1 MMIKNPIL
9 RGFNPDPSILRV
21 KDDFY
26 IAVSTFEWFPGVVI
40 YHSKDLANWKIL
52 SRPLDGVK
60 LLDMAGNPSSGGVWA
75 PCLSYDEEAG
85 LFYLIYSNVRHWV
98 GSVNKDSSDGFKDT
112 HNYLTV
118 ATDIKGPWS
127 NSIYLNSSGF
137 DPSLFHDDDGRKW
150 LINMQWD
157 YRIGKNHFA
166 GILLQEYDADSRG
179 LVGSV
184 KNIFRGTDIG
194 LTEGPHLYKRNGWY
208 YLITAEGGTSYA
220 HAVTL
225 ARSRNIEG
233 PYEVHPQNPLMT
245 SVINR
250 NAFNQAIETGSPIS
264 TALHDGLQKAGHGS
278 MCPWT
283 EDEWILAHLCARP
296 LYGTYCCPLGRETS
310 LQKLIWKEDD
320 WPYAVNG
327 FPEDRVFFSG
337 RESNVED
344 ESVDIPKVKKYDDFD
359 GRELAPEYHSL
370 RIPADEFISLKAR
383 PGCLRLYGQESISST
398 FRQSLIA
405 RRVQNFRFYAETCL
419 EFYPDNFK
427 QMAGLILRYNER
439 NQYYLRLSRD
449 EQLGSNALGMIIF
462 KEGRMEMPVSPEVI
476 VTDNRI
482 YLSVEMVDRVIQ
494 FYYSIDRENW
504 QPIGFKLNSETLSDE
519 MADPMGFTGM
529 FVGIACQDLSGRR
542 KHADFDYFL
551 YEERK

>member
-1 MMIKNPIL
+1 MMVKNPIL

-21 KDDFY
+21 KDDFF

-40 YHSKDLANWKIL
+40 YHSKDLNNWKIL
-52 SRPLDGVK
+52 SRPLDRVE

-75 PCLSYDEEAG
+75 PCLSYDEEGG

-98 GSVNKDSSDGFKDT
+98 GSVNEDSSDGFKDT
-112 HNYLTV
+112 HNYLIM
-118 ATDIKGPWS
+118 AADIKGPWS
-127 NSIYLNSSGF
+127 NPIYLNSSGF

-208 YLITAEGGTSYA
+208 YLITAEGGTSYG

-233 PYEVHPQNPLMT
+233 PYEVHPQNPIMT
-245 SVINR
+245 SVR
-250 NAFNQAIETGSPIS
+250 DRDAFNQTMETGSLAS
-264 TALHDGLQKAGHGS
+264 TTLHDGLQKAGHGS

-296 LYGTYCCPLGRETS
+296 LYGTYYCPLGRETS
-310 LQKLIWKEDD
+310 LQKLVWKKDD
-320 WPYAVNG
+320 WPYAING
-327 FPEDRVFFSG
+327 FPEDKVFFSKMK
-337 RESNVED
+337 SNVED
-344 ESVDIPKVKKYDDFD
+344 ESVDIPKVKKYDDFEGID
-359 GRELAPEYHSL
+359 LDSEYHSL

-383 PGCLRLYGQESISST
+383 PGCLRIYGQESISST

-419 EFYPDNFK
+419 EFYPDDFK
-427 QMAGLILRYNER
+427 QMAGLILRYDER
-439 NQYYLRLSRD
+439 NQYYLCLSKD
-449 EQLGSNALGMIIF
+449 EQSGRNALGIIIF
-462 KEGRMEMPVSPEVI
+462 KKGRMEMLVSPQVI
-476 VTDNRI
+476 VTENRI

-504 QPIGFKLNSETLSDE
+504 QPIGCKLESEALSDE
-519 MADPMGFTGM
+519 MAEPMGFTGM
-529 FVGIACQDLSGRR
+529 FVGVACQDLSGKK
-542 KHADFDYFL
+542 KHADFDYFM
-551 YEERK
+551 YEERN

>member
-1 MMIKNPIL
+1 MIIKNPIL

-40 YHSKDLANWKIL
+40 YHSKDLVNWKIL
-52 SRPLDGVK
+52 SRPLDRVA

-75 PCLSYDEEAG
+75 PCLSYDKEAS
-85 LFYLIYSNVRHWV
+85 LFYLIYTNVRHWV
-98 GSVNKDSSDGFKDT
+98 SSVGKNSNDGFKDT
-112 HNYLTV
+112 HNYLTM
-118 ATDIKGPWS
+118 AADIKGPWS

-150 LINMQWD
+150 LLNMQWD
-157 YRIGKNHFA
+157 YRIGKNHFS
-166 GILLQEYDADSRG
+166 GILLQEYDPDSKK
-179 LVGSV
+179 LVGPA
-184 KNIFRGTDIG
+184 KNIFHGTDIG

-208 YLITAEGGTSYA
+208 YLITAEGGTSYG

-225 ARSRNIEG
+225 ARSRNLEG
-233 PYEVHPQNPLMT
+233 PYEVHPKNPLMT
-245 SVINR
+245 SVRDR
-250 NAFNQAIETGSPIS
+250 NVFNQATKTGGMIS

-283 EDEWILAHLCARP
+283 EDEWILAYLCARP
-296 LYGTYCCPLGRETS
+296 LHRIYYCPLGRETS

-327 FPEDRVFFSG
+327 FPEDRVFFSKK
-337 RESNVED
+337 ESNIED
-344 ESVDIPKVKKYDDFD
+344 VSEIVPVVKKYDDFKEK
-359 GRELAPEYHSL
+359 ELAPEYHSL
-370 RIPADEFISLKAR
+370 RIPADEFISLTAR
-383 PGCLRLYGQESISST
+383 PSWLRLYGQESISST

-419 EFYPDNFK
+419 EFSPDNFQ
-427 QMAGLILRYNER
+427 QMAGLILRYNEK

-449 EQLGSNALGMIIF
+449 EQSGSNVLGIIIF
-462 KEGRMEMPVSPEVI
+462 KKGRMEMPISPEII
-476 VTDNRI
+476 VTDKRI
-482 YLSVEMVDRVIQ
+482 YLSVEIADRVIQ
-494 FYYSIDRENW
+494 FYYSIDRKNW
-504 QPIGFKLNSETLSDE
+504 QPIGSELDSKFLSDE

-529 FVGIACQDLSGRR
+529 FVGLACQDLSGKR
-542 KHADFDYFL
+542 KHADFDYFI

>member
-40 YHSKDLANWKIL
+40 YHSKDLGNWKIL
-52 SRPLDGVK
+52 SRPLDRVA

-98 GSVNKDSSDGFKDT
+98 GSVNKDNSDGFKDT

-118 ATDIKGPWS
+118 AADIKGPWS

-137 DPSLFHDDDGRKW
+137 DPSLFHDDDGHKW
-150 LINMQWD
+150 LLNMQWD

-166 GILLQEYDADSRG
+166 GILLQEYNPDLKK
-179 LVGSV
+179 LVGPA
-184 KNIFRGTDIG
+184 KNIFHGTDIE

-208 YLITAEGGTSYA
+208 YLITAEGGTSYG

-233 PYEVHPQNPLMT
+233 PYEVHPQNPIMT
-245 SVINR
+245 SVRDR
-250 NAFNQAIETGSPIS
+250 NAFNQAMKTGSLIS

-296 LYGTYCCPLGRETS
+296 LYGTYYCPLGRETS
-310 LQKLIWKEDD
+310 LQKLVWKEDD

-327 FPEDRVFFSG
+327 FPEDKVFFSG
-337 RESNVED
+337 MKSNVED
-344 ESVDIPKVKKYDDFD
+344 NSVDIPKVKKYDDFD
-359 GRELAPEYHSL
+359 GMNFAPEYHSL

-383 PGCLRLYGQESISST
+383 PGWLRLYGQESISST

-419 EFYPDNFK
+419 EFYPDDFK
-427 QMAGLILRYNER
+427 QMAGLILRYDER

-449 EQLGSNALGMIIF
+449 EQSGRNSLGIIIF
-462 KEGRMEMPVSPEVI
+462 KKRRMEMPVSPEII
-476 VTDNRI
+476 VTANRI
-482 YLSVEMVDRVIQ
+482 YLSVEMVDKVIQ

-504 QPIGFKLNSETLSDE
+504 QPIGCKLESEALSDE
-519 MADPMGFTGM
+519 MAEPMGFTGM
-529 FVGIACQDLSGRR
+529 FVGVACQDLSGRK

>member
-40 YHSKDLANWKIL
+40 YHSKDLGNWKIL
-52 SRPLDGVK
+52 SRPLDRVE

-112 HNYLTV
+112 HNYLTM

-166 GILLQEYDADSRG
+166 EILLQEYDADSKR
-179 LVGSV
+179 LVGTA
-184 KNIFRGTDIG
+184 KNIFRGTDIR

-208 YLITAEGGTSYA
+208 YLITAEGGTSYG

-233 PYEVHPQNPLMT
+233 PYEVHPQNPIMT
-245 SVINR
+245 SVRDR
-250 NAFNQAIETGSPIS
+250 NAFNQAMENGSLIS

-296 LYGTYCCPLGRETS
+296 LYDTYYCPLGRETS

-327 FPEDRVFFSG
+327 LPEDRVFFSG
-337 RESNVED
+337 MKSNVED
-344 ESVDIPKVKKYDDFD
+344 ESVDIPKVKKYDDFNERD
-359 GRELAPEYHSL
+359 LAPEYHSL
-370 RIPADEFISLKAR
+370 RIPADEFISLTAR
-383 PGCLRLYGQESISST
+383 PGYLRLYGQESISST

-405 RRVQNFRFYAETCL
+405 RRVQDFRFYAETCL
-419 EFYPDNFK
+419 EFYPDDFK
-427 QMAGLILRYNER
+427 QMAGLILRYNEK

-449 EQLGSNALGMIIF
+449 AQSGSNTLGMIIF

-504 QPIGFKLNSETLSDE
+504 QPIGFKLESEALSDE

-529 FVGIACQDLSGRR
+529 FVGMACQDLSGRR